1 MFPKNFVEIYQVS
14 QKIQIFTSSILTIF
28 VNFMDF
34 FNDVSFHKIIS
45 TAFRLGIISDMLLK
59 NCINSKSINVTEW
72 HLTL

>member
-1 MFPKNFVEIYQVS
+1 MFPENFVEIYQVS

-34 FNDVSFHKIIS
+34 FNDVSFYKIIS

-59 NCINSKSINVTEW
+59 NCINSKSINVTE
-72 HLTL
+72 

>member
-1 MFPKNFVEIYQVS
+1 MFPENFVEIYQVC

-34 FNDVSFHKIIS
+34 FNDVSFYKIIS

-59 NCINSKSINVTEW
+59 NCINSKSINVTE
-72 HLTL
+72 